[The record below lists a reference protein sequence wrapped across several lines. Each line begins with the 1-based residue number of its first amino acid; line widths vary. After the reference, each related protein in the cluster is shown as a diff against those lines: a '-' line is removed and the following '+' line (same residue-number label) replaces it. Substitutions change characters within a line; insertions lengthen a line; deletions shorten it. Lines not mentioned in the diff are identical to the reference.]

1 MFFDFWLTNFKGEL
15 AAVGTA
21 FLWAMSAIVWGR
33 IGKYVPP
40 IGLNFLKV
48 AIAIALLM
56 LTLLLRSDLLPKI
69 SPIAVLQLMLSGIL
83 GIGLGDTFYFE
94 ALNYLGARRALL
106 MEALAPPL
114 SALLALLFLG
124 EQLSLSNWLGIALTI
139 AGVAWVV
146 SEAPRHNTQLL
157 TTTSKSHTLWGVGYG
172 LLAVVGQSSGAVLSH
187 GALADSSISPL
198 WSSLLRLG
206 AGGLVLLL
214 WIVAQKPVDLGLNH
228 LRSKQLLLIIT
239 VTAFFSTYLG
249 ILLQQTSLK
258 YTAAGV
264 AQALAN
270 TSPLFILPVAA
281 WMGDTVS
288 FRAILGVFI
297 ALGGVG
303 LLFS

>member
-56 LTLLLRSDLLPKI
+56 LTLLLRSDLIPKI

-114 SALLALLFLG
+114 SALFALLFLG

-157 TTTSKSHTLWGVGYG
+157 TTSKSHTLWGVGYG
-172 LLAVVGQSSGAVLSH
+172 LLAVVGQASGAVLSH
-187 GALADSSISPL
+187 GALANSSISPL

-214 WIVAQKPVDLGLNH
+214 WIVAQKPVNLGLND
-228 LRSKQLLLIIT
+228 LRSQQLLLIIT

-264 AQALAN
+264 AQALTN

-281 WMGDTVS
+281 WMGDRVS

-303 LLFS
+303 LLFR